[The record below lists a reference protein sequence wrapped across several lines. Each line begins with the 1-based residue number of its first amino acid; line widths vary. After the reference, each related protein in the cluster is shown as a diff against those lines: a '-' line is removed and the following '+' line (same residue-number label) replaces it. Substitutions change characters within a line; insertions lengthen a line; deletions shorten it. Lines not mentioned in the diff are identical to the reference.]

1 MVVATRSGMIVMNS
15 LSNKAS
21 VATIIAVGSELLTPD
36 KVDTNSLFLTEEL
49 NSIGF
54 RVTQK
59 TVVGDDAGELE
70 AAFRYS
76 CGIAPL
82 VLVTGGLGPTE
93 DDLTRDVIASV
104 LRRPLE
110 VDKTILEDIRKRFAE
125 RSLRMPEINR
135 RQAEVPQG
143 AEILTNQH
151 GTAPGLILEDEV
163 ATTVLLPGP
172 PRELRPM
179 FKEYV
184 ACRLK
189 TVSQGKRLYR
199 RVLRTTGETESFID
213 ECAKP
218 VYQKWL
224 ARSVPIKT
232 TILASLG
239 QIDLHLSVVSDSKV
253 DAEAMLDQAVL
264 ELRERLGILVF
275 SEDGRSLP
283 EIVGGLLVERD
294 ATVSVAESCT
304 GGLIVSRLTDY
315 SGSSAYVSGGV
326 TTYSNSAKKRLLD
339 VSSNLL
345 ECHGAVS
352 KEVASAMALAVRE
365 KLDTDFGVSATGIA
379 GPEGAVVGKPVGTV
393 YVAIADANGEVVSRR
408 CQLPGDRGRVKFQ
421 ASQVVMNLLR
431 KKLLGLVEGER

>member
-1 MVVATRSGMIVMNS
+1 VAGS
-15 LSNKAS
+15 LSNEPS
-21 VATIIAVGSELLTPD
+21 VAAIIAVGSELLTPD
-36 KVDTNSLFLTEEL
+36 KIDTNSLFLTEEL

-54 RVTQK
+54 RVAQK
-59 TVVGDDAGELE
+59 TVVGDDARELE
-70 AAFRYS
+70 RAFRYS

-93 DDLTRDVIASV
+93 DDLTRDVIASA

-110 VDKTILEDIRKRFAE
+110 INETILEDIRSRFE
-125 RSLRMPEINR
+125 KRSLRMPEINR
-135 RQAEVPQG
+135 RQAEVPRG
-143 AEILTNQH
+143 AEILRNRH
-151 GTAPGLILEDEV
+151 GTAPGLILEGEI

-189 TVSQGKRLYR
+189 SISGGKRVYR
-199 RVLRTTGETESFID
+199 RVLRTTGETESFVD
-213 ECAKP
+213 ECAKSLC
-218 VYQKWL
+218 QKWL

-239 QIDLHLSVVSDSKV
+239 QIDLHLSVVSNSKV
-253 DAEAMLDQAVL
+253 EAESMLDEAVA
-264 ELRERLGILVF
+264 ELRERLGELVF

-283 EIVGGLLVERD
+283 EIVGELLLERG

-304 GGLIVSRLTDY
+304 GGLIASRLTDH

-326 TTYSNSAKKRLLD
+326 TTYSNAAKMRLLD
-339 VSSNLL
+339 VSSGLL
-345 ECHGAVS
+345 ERHGAVS
-352 KEVASAMALAVRE
+352 KEVAIAMALAVRA
-365 KLDTDFGVSATGIA
+365 KLKTDFGMSATGIA
-379 GPEGAVVGKPVGTV
+379 GPGGAVVGKPVGTV
-393 YVAIADANGEVVSRR
+393 YVAIADSNGDTVSRR

-421 ASQVVMNLLR
+421 TSQVVLNLLR
-431 KKLLGLVEGER
+431 KKLLRLAEGATLHE